1 MKVLSFSYCFP
12 NRAQPTWGIF
22 VLQRLTALAR
32 LVDLEVVSPRPAFPL
47 WTRLRQARADSPDE
61 LAGLRVHRPEF
72 FYFPGVLKTLDGRL
86 YARGLVRWLGRLC
99 QRSRPDLLDAH
110 FVWPDGV
117 GVRRLARAV
126 GIPYAITL
134 RGKIYPCLEDRSI
147 KRQCQEALRDADAV
161 ISVSAPMAELA
172 AELGVR
178 RDRIHVIANGVNAEL
193 FRPMAKADARRRLG
207 LREDRPLVVSIGHL
221 KPVKGHEE
229 LIRAL
234 AKLPSRVQLVI
245 VGGEPDRGA
254 YRRRILALTG
264 QLGLSD
270 RVVLAGRQPYERIPL
285 YLAAADASVLASRN
299 EGCPNVVL
307 ESLAC
312 GRPVVATRVGAV
324 PDILSS
330 DDYGRTVP
338 VQSPDALAE
347 AIEQV
352 LAKPWSAEALGK
364 CPSVRTW
371 DSVARSVREVF
382 QAVLD
387 AGRDRSTRSS
397 PGEGRRA
404 G

>member
-1 MKVLSFSYCFP
+1 VRVVSFSYCFP
-12 NRAQPTWGIF
+12 NGAHPTWGIF
-22 VLQRLTALAR
+22 VLQRLAALAR
-32 LVDLEVVSPRPAFPL
+32 LVDLEVVSPRPVFPL
-47 WTRLRQARADSPDE
+47 WTRLREPPANLDA

-86 YARGLVRWLGRLC
+86 YARGLGRWLGEFCR
-99 QRSRPDLLDAH
+99 RNRPDLLDAH

-117 GVRRLARAV
+117 GVRRLARDA
-126 GIPYAITL
+126 GIPYSVTL
-134 RGKIYPCLEDRSI
+134 RGKIYPCLQNRSM
-147 KRQCQEALRDADAV
+147 KRQCQEALRDADAI

-172 AELGVR
+172 VELGVR
-178 RDRIHVIANGVNAEL
+178 RDRVHVIANGVATEL
-193 FRPMAKADARRRLG
+193 FHPTDKGDARRRLG
-207 LREDRPLVVSIGHL
+207 LPEDRALVVSVGHL

-229 LIRAL
+229 LIRAI
-234 AKLPSRVQLVI
+234 AKLPPGVQLVI

-264 QLGLSD
+264 RLGLSD
-270 RVVLAGRQPYERIPL
+270 RVILAGRQPYDRIPL
-285 YLAAADASVLASRN
+285 YLAAADVSVLASRN

-330 DDYGRTVP
+330 DEYGRIVP
-338 VQSPDALAE
+338 VQNPHALAQ
-347 AIEQV
+347 AIQQV
-352 LAKPWSAEALGK
+352 LAKPWSAEALSK

-382 QAVLD
+382 EAVLD
-387 AGRDRSTRSS
+387 AAHERSLASS
-397 PGEGRRA
+397 AEEGRRA